1 MLEIYMWKIS
11 RRLAR
16 RDHRKVI
23 HFKSEEGM
31 TLVDVKFYA
40 FQFLEHLRRQTDE
53 KPSGSHSYKVD
64 DGIVMETIA
73 FRLKHSLQH
82 PRSSIHPD
90 HQHKPANIAADAMP
104 TK

>member
-1 MLEIYMWKIS
+1 MERSSESHPLQIRRGHDTRRCPILRIS
-11 RRLAR
+11 VSWAPQEADGREA
-16 RDHRKVI
+16 
-23 HFKSEEGM
+23 
-31 TLVDVKFYA
+31 
-40 FQFLEHLRRQTDE
+40 
-53 KPSGSHSYKVD
+53 SGLHSYKVD
-64 DGIVMETIA
+64 DGIIMETIA